1 MPGLAGC
8 GHSERYQIDAKAI
21 RVPLSLSLISRAPQ
35 RVPGSVSPL
44 SRSSCVQV
52 SLSPL
57 SRTPSFLAN
66 SVHLSEG
73 AAQTAKQQSEHSR
86 VVAAASLDDT
96 VVRTSLAG
104 DVQLLPCE
112 LAMVTLTVVANALK
126 AGYAWAAEVPGVAA
140 QGIVTAPH
148 QRQAA
153 AHVEP
158 VAEAV
163 GPVVVVAIVEAVEAV
178 DQAVVEVVV
187 AQQLQAVFAS
197 NSAKGPASTG
207 PAAACPA
214 ASGYAAPP
222 ASTTGPAAAGRR
234 SPGLAAPHKL

>member
-1 MPGLAGC
+1 M
-8 GHSERYQIDAKAI
+8 
-21 RVPLSLSLISRAPQ
+21 
-35 RVPGSVSPL
+35 
-44 SRSSCVQV
+44 
-52 SLSPL
+52 
-57 SRTPSFLAN
+57 
-66 SVHLSEG
+66 HLSEG
-73 AAQTAKQQSEHSR
+73 AAQTAKQQAGHSR

-96 VVRTSLAG
+96 VVRTSPAG
-104 DVQLLPCE
+104 EVQLLPGN
-112 LAMVTLTVVANALK
+112 LAMVTLPDGANALN
-126 AGYAWAAEVPGVAA
+126 AGNAWAAELPGVAA

-148 QRQAA
+148 QQAA

-178 DQAVVEVVV
+178 EAVVEVVV

-197 NSAKGPASTG
+197 NSATG
-207 PAAACPA
+207 PAATDPAAAGPA

>member
-8 GHSERYQIDAKAI
+8 GHSERYQTDAKAI
-21 RVPLSLSLISRAPQ
+21 RVPGSLSHISRAPQ

-44 SRSSCVQV
+44 SRCVHG

-73 AAQTAKQQSEHSR
+73 AAQTAKQQAGHSR

>member
-73 AAQTAKQQSEHSR
+73 AAQTAKQQAGHSR

-178 DQAVVEVVV
+178 EAVVEVVV

-197 NSAKGPASTG
+197 NSATGPAATG
-207 PAAACPA
+207 PAAAGPA